1 MPNRLAESTSPY
13 LRQHADNPV
22 DWWEWGEEPFAEARR
37 RDVPV
42 LLSVGYAACHW
53 CHVMAH
59 ESFEDEATAEIM
71 NRDFVNV
78 KVDREERP
86 DVDAVYMEAVQALTG
101 RGGWPMTVWLT
112 PERKP
117 FFAGT
122 YFPKEDRHGIA
133 SFTRVLESVTRA
145 WRDDREAVTNQAGK
159 LTEAISRE
167 IPAGTMP
174 TDEAIRRAYDQVIRS
189 ADPINGG
196 FGTAPKFPQ
205 PPVLEFLLRVAD
217 RPWAERAKPVLRQAL
232 IKMARGGIY
241 DHVIGGFARYSVDES
256 WLVPHFEKMLYDNAQ
271 LARIYLRAGQVLDD
285 PSLWTITDE
294 VIAYMNNHLRH
305 PDGGYYSA
313 QDADSEGEEGKFAVF
328 DHQEFEELTGE
339 DADVAA
345 RVFGVTQRGNFE
357 GRNILHRAASH
368 AEVAQS
374 IGVEVDDVDAAVER
388 ALDALADARS
398 RRVPPSLDDK
408 VVASWNGLAIRALA
422 EAGAVLGDEKH
433 LESARSCARFIL
445 EQLVDEKGRLL
456 RSWSQGRANTPGFL
470 EDYGAMA
477 TGLLALYQ
485 ATGEFEWY
493 QSAKQLIS
501 DAIDLFTDESGGAMF
516 STGRDAEELITRK
529 KDQMDNPLPSGN
541 SLMAEALMLL
551 SAYEGDGDLA
561 TAAEAIIAAGG
572 ALIDGYPSAVG
583 HLLAVASSRLS
594 GVREVAI
601 VGPDAHRLADA
612 VWEGF
617 HPDVALA
624 VSVTDATPIPL
635 LEGRWSDGS
644 TQAYVCRDFVC
655 DRPVSTAADLTAGLR
670 G

>member
-22 DWWEWGEEPFAEARR
+22 DWWEWGEEPFTEARH

-59 ESFEDEATAEIM
+59 ESFEDDATAEIM

-112 PERKP
+112 PEREP

-133 SFTRVLESVTRA
+133 SFTRVLESITRA
-145 WRDDREAVTNQAGK
+145 WRDDRDTITDQAGK

-167 IPAGTMP
+167 IPAGDMP
-174 TDEAIRRAYDQVIRS
+174 TEETIRRAYDQVIGS

-205 PPVLEFLLRVAD
+205 PPILEFLMRVAD
-217 RPWAERAKPVLRQAL
+217 RPWADRAKPVLRQAL
-232 IKMARGGIY
+232 IRMARGGIY

-271 LARIYLRAGQVLDD
+271 LARIYLRAGQVLAD

-294 VIAYMNNHLRH
+294 VIAYMNDHLRH

-328 DHQEFEELTGE
+328 DHREFVEVTGQDSE
-339 DADVAA
+339 IAA
-345 RVFGVTQRGNFE
+345 RVFGVTERGNFE
-357 GRNILHRAASH
+357 GKNILHRAASH
-368 AEVAQS
+368 AEVAES
-374 IGVEVDDVDAAVER
+374 LGLGVDAVDAAVGR
-388 ALDALADARS
+388 AIEALAEARS
-398 RRVPPSLDDK
+398 RRAQPLLDDK
-408 VVASWNGLAIRALA
+408 VVTSWNGLAIRALA
-422 EAGAVLGDEKH
+422 EAGAVLGNDEH
-433 LESARSCARFIL
+433 IESARACARFVL
-445 EQLVDEKGRLL
+445 DRLVDDGGRLL
-456 RSWSQGRANTPGFL
+456 RSWSQGKASTPGFL
-470 EDYGAMA
+470 EDYGAMT

-493 QSAKQLIS
+493 GSAKRLIS

-516 STGRDAEELITRK
+516 STGRDAEALITRK

-541 SLMAEALMLL
+541 SLMGEALMML
-551 SAYEGDGDLA
+551 SAYEGEGA
-561 TAAEAIIAAGG
+561 MTAASDEVIAAGG
-572 ALIDGYPSAVG
+572 LLVDRYPSAVG
-583 HLLAVASSRLS
+583 HLLAVSVSRLS
-594 GVREVAI
+594 GVKEVAI
-601 VGPDAHRLADA
+601 VGPDAHQLADA
-612 VWEGF
+612 VWGGF

-635 LEGRWSDGS
+635 LEGRWAEGS
-644 TQAYVCRDFVC
+644 TLAYVCRDFVC
-655 DRPVSTAADLTAGLR
+655 DRPVNTASALTAGLR

>member
-86 DVDAVYMEAVQALTG
+86 DVDAVYMEVVQALTG

-112 PERKP
+112 PDRQP

-145 WRDDREAVTNQAGK
+145 WHDDRNAIVTQADK
-159 LTEAISRE
+159 LTEAVQSE
-167 IPAGTMP
+167 IPPGP
-174 TDEAIRRAYDQVIRS
+174 TPTEDALRSAYDQVIRS
-189 ADPINGG
+189 ADPVNGG
-196 FGTAPKFPQ
+196 FGNAPKFPQ

-217 RPWAERAKPVLRQAL
+217 RPWADRAKPVLRQTL
-232 IKMARGGIY
+232 VKMARGGIY

-271 LARIYLRAGQVLDD
+271 LARIYLRAGQVLAD

-294 VIAYMNNHLRH
+294 VIEYMNNHLRH

-328 DHQEFEELTGE
+328 DHREFVEVTGDDSE
-339 DADVAA
+339 IAA
-345 RVFGVTQRGNFE
+345 RVFGVTERGNFE
-357 GRNILHRAASH
+357 GKNILHRAASH
-368 AEVAQS
+368 AEVAES
-374 IGVEVDDVDAAVER
+374 LGMDIDAVDAAMDR
-388 ALDALADARS
+388 AIAALAETRS
-398 RRVPPSLDDK
+398 RRVPPLLDDK
-408 VVASWNGLAIRALA
+408 VVTSWNGLAIRALA
-422 EAGAVLGDEKH
+422 EAGAVLGNDEH
-433 LESARSCARFIL
+433 LESARACARFVL
-445 EQLVDEKGRLL
+445 EQLVDREGRLQ
-456 RSWSQGRANTPGFL
+456 RSWSKGRTGTPGFL

-493 QSAKQLIS
+493 RSAKGLLS
-501 DAIDLFTDESGGAMF
+501 DAIDLFTDDSGGAMF
-516 STGRDAEELITRK
+516 TTGRDAERLISRK

-541 SLMAEALMLL
+541 SLMCEALMLV
-551 SAYEGDGDLA
+551 SAYEGDSELA
-561 TAAEAIIAAGG
+561 AAADAIMAAGG
-572 ALIDGYPSAVG
+572 LLIDRYPSAVG
-583 HLLAVASSRLS
+583 HLLSVSASRLG

-612 VWEGF
+612 AWEGF

-624 VSVTDATPIPL
+624 VSVTDAAPIPL
-635 LEGRWSDGS
+635 LEGRWSDGD
-644 TQAYVCRDFVC
+644 TLAYVCRDFVC
-655 DRPVSTAADLTAGLR
+655 DRPVATTSELAAGLR
-670 G
+670 R

>member
-22 DWWEWGEEPFAEARR
+22 DWWEWGEAAFDEARR

-42 LLSVGYAACHW
+42 LLSVGYSACHW

-59 ESFEDEATAEIM
+59 ESFEDAATAEVM

-112 PERKP
+112 PEREP

-133 SFTRVLESVTRA
+133 SFTRVLDSVTRA
-145 WRDDREAVTNQAGK
+145 WDGDRLSITEQAEK
-159 LTEAISRE
+159 LTEAINRE
-167 IPAGTMP
+167 IPAGSAP
-174 TDEAIRRAYDQVIRS
+174 TENSVRQAYEQVIRS

-196 FGTAPKFPQ
+196 FGGAPKFPQ

-217 RPWAERAKPVLRQAL
+217 RPWADRARPVLRQAL

-241 DHVIGGFARYSVDES
+241 DHVIGGFARYSVDDE

-271 LARIYLRAGQVLDD
+271 LARIYLRAGQVLGD

-294 VIAYMNNHLRH
+294 VIAYMNTHLRH

-328 DHQEFEELTGE
+328 GYEEFRDATG
-339 DADVAA
+339 DDSDIAT
-345 RVFGVTQRGNFE
+345 RVFGVTERGNFE
-357 GRNILHRAASH
+357 GKNILHRAAGH
-368 AEVAQS
+368 NEVAEAM
-374 IGVEVDDVDAAVER
+374 GVDVER
-388 ALDALADARS
+388 VDEAVDRALAALGKIRDG
-398 RRVPPSLDDK
+398 RVPPSLDDK

-422 EAGAVLGDEKH
+422 EAGAVLGNADH
-433 LESARSCARFIL
+433 LADARMCARFVMN
-445 EQLVDEKGRLL
+445 QMVDGEGRLL
-456 RSWSQGRANTPGFL
+456 RSWSQGRATTKAFL
-470 EDYGAMA
+470 EDYAAMA
-477 TGLLALYQ
+477 TGLFALYQ
-485 ATGEFEWY
+485 ATGEIGWY
-493 QSAKQLIS
+493 ESAKRLTEE
-501 DAIDLFTDESGGAMF
+501 AIELFGDESGGALF
-516 STGRDAEELITRK
+516 STGSDAERLIIRK

-541 SLMAEALMLL
+541 SLMSEALMLL
-551 SAYEGDGDLA
+551 AAYEGAPARRAEG
-561 TAAEAIIAAGG
+561 EAILSAGG
-572 ALIDGYPSAVG
+572 LLIDRYPSAAG
-583 HLLAVASSRLS
+583 HLLAVAASHLD
-594 GVREVAI
+594 GMREVAI

-612 VWEGF
+612 VWAGF
-617 HPDVALA
+617 HPGLA
-624 VSVTDATPIPL
+624 VAVSIDDDTSIPL
-635 LEGRWSDGS
+635 LEGRWSEGN
-644 TQAYVCRDFVC
+644 TLAYVCRDFVC
-655 DRPVSTAADLTAGLR
+655 DRPVSSLEDLTSLLHG
-670 G
+670 

>member
-59 ESFEDEATAEIM
+59 ESFEDDAAAEIM

-112 PERKP
+112 PERRP

-122 YFPKEDRHGIA
+122 YFPREDRHGIA

-145 WRDDREAVTNQAGK
+145 WRNDRRSIIDQAGK

-167 IPAGTMP
+167 IPPGELP
-174 TDEAIRRAYDQVIRS
+174 TEEVLRSAFDQVIGA

-217 RPWAERAKPVLRQAL
+217 RPWAAGAKPVLRQTL
-232 IKMARGGIY
+232 IRMARGGIY

-271 LARIYLRAGQVLDD
+271 LARVYLRAGQVLDE

-294 VIAYMNNHLRH
+294 VIEYMNNHLRH

-328 DHQEFEELTGE
+328 DHGEFVEVTGE
-339 DADVAA
+339 DAEVAT
-345 RVFGVTQRGNFE
+345 RVFGVTERGNFE
-357 GRNILHRAASH
+357 GKNILHRAASH
-368 AEVAQS
+368 AEVAES
-374 IGVEVDDVDAAVER
+374 LGMSGEAVDAAVDR
-388 ALDALADARS
+388 ALGALEKARS
-398 RRVPPSLDDK
+398 HRVPPLLDDK

-422 EAGAVLGDEKH
+422 EAGAVLGEDQH
-433 LESARSCARFIL
+433 VESARSCARFVL
-445 EQLVDEKGRLL
+445 DQLVDDQGRLQ
-456 RSWSQGRANTPGFL
+456 RSWSQGRAGTPAFL

-485 ATGEFEWY
+485 VTGEFEWY
-493 QSAKQLIS
+493 RSAKRLIS
-501 DAIDLFTDESGGAMF
+501 DAIELFTDESGGAMF

-541 SLMAEALMLL
+541 SLMSEALMML
-551 SAYEGDGDLA
+551 SAYEGDADLA
-561 TAAEAIIAAGG
+561 AAAEAIMAAGG
-572 ALIDGYPSAVG
+572 VLVDRYPSAVG
-583 HLLAVASSRLS
+583 HLLAVVASRLE
-594 GVREVAI
+594 GMREVAI

-624 VSVTDATPIPL
+624 VSVTDAAPIPL
-635 LEGRWSDGS
+635 LEGRWSEDS
-644 TQAYVCRDFVC
+644 TLAYVCRDFVC
-655 DRPVSTAADLTAGLR
+655 DRPVATATELASALR